1 MKKLAIPFIAFVC
14 VAVVFTLPSCQSTKS
29 STATKMLKFNFEK
42 GKGYDYEM
50 IINMD
55 QEILGQTMK
64 MDMATYYSMDV
75 SDDDGNTKTISS
87 SIDRFKLNME
97 VAGMNI
103 EVDTDK
109 PFPESG
115 NGDDEKDPVK
125 KMNRLFG
132 AIKDQRFSMKVD
144 AEGKVQ
150 EVKGFENMAES
161 VVDSL
166 NLTGEQ
172 RDKMMKQFNDQ
183 FSAKNIKEQFERVWY
198 IFPNKKVKVG
208 DSWQRNTETGGTL
221 GGMYT
226 STYTVAEIEG
236 DMVTLEEKT
245 KVESQE
251 EKMKLKGEIT
261 GTLVVDSRVG
271 LVVNADQEMKM
282 TATAGGM
289 SFDIKGKTKIKGKM
303 RN

>member
-1 MKKLAIPFIAFVC
+1 MKSFAFSFMILIS
-14 VAVVFTLPSCQSTKS
+14 VVSVVTIQSCQSTKS

-50 IINMD
+50 TINMD

-75 SDDDGNTKTISS
+75 SDDDGSTKTITS
-87 SIDRFKLNME
+87 SIDRFKLNMD
-97 VAGMNI
+97 VAGMNV

-144 AEGKVQ
+144 AEGKVL
-150 EVKGFENMAES
+150 EVKGFENIAES
-161 VVDSL
+161 IADSL
-166 NLTGEQ
+166 KLTGEQ
-172 RDKMMKQFNDQ
+172 RDKTMKQFNDQ

-198 IFPNKKVKVG
+198 IFPNKQVKVG
-208 DSWQRNTETGGTL
+208 DTWQRNTETGGVM
-221 GGMYT
+221 GGKYT
-226 STYTVAEIEG
+226 STYTVADIEG

-245 KVESQE
+245 NVVSDE
-251 EKMKLKGEIT
+251 EKMKLKGVIT

-289 SFDIKGKTKIKGKM
+289 NFDIKGKTKIKGKM